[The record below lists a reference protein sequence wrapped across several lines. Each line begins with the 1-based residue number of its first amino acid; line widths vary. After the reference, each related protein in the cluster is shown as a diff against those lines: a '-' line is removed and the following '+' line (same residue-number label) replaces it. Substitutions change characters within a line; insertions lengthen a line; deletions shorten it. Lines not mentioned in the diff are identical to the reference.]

1 MTIATRKI
9 LLAEDNLLMSK
20 VSAAALRR
28 SGLEVVLAMDG
39 EEALEKARSESP
51 DLILLDVIMPK
62 LQGFEVLTRL
72 RADPRTTTIPVVML
86 TNLAQMED
94 VNEALRAGAMAY
106 FIKSELKGN
115 QLAERVLEILDAEQQ
130 R

>member
-1 MTIATRKI
+1 
-9 LLAEDNLLMSK
+9 
-20 VSAAALRR
+20 
-28 SGLEVVLAMDG
+28 
-39 EEALEKARSESP
+39 
-51 DLILLDVIMPK
+51 
-62 LQGFEVLTRL
+62 
-72 RADPRTTTIPVVML
+72 ML